1 MTQHS
6 PIEALGT
13 GLRLP
18 LIGAPMFL
26 ASGVDL
32 VVAQCCA
39 GVIGTFPALN
49 ARPQEKLDEWLT
61 EIKGRLGEHDAA
73 HPERKAA
80 PFGCMHLNK
89 LNL

>member
-1 MTQHS
+1 MTQG
-6 PIEALGT
+6 PTEVLKT
-13 GLRLP
+13 GLELP

-49 ARPQEKLDEWLT
+49 ARPAAELDNWLARWPQVLT
-61 EIKGRLGEHDAA
+61 G
-73 HPERKAA
+73 
-80 PFGCMHLNK
+80 
-89 LNL
+89 